1 MGMEDNDY
9 ICPDCKGHLNV
20 GNYLVFATQ
29 TERRH
34 KGLIMMSPVVG
45 NYEYKHHNKFVLNDG
60 EKVDFECPI
69 CQTDLTSSQNEDYAM
84 IHMVGDEDASEY
96 ELYFSKITGNKSTYL
111 VANDDVESF
120 GEDALNYED
129 LFYD

>member
-1 MGMEDNDY
+1 
-9 ICPDCKGHLNV
+9 
-20 GNYLVFATQ
+20 
-29 TERRH
+29 
-34 KGLIMMSPVVG
+34 MMSPVVG

-120 GEDALNYED
+120 GEDALNYD
-129 LFYD
+129 NIFYD